1 MLDMVARSVVPVVP
15 SDTVR
20 PRCAGRC
27 QGEGHGKGE
36 AVEKELAGFEDGVM
50 LIKDSKGTEKFN
62 FPKQIFGPETT
73 QEQVFASCTPELLDG
88 FLEGQNH
95 ALLFAYGQTGTGK
108 SAPRAV
114 AHRRTS

>member
-1 MLDMVARSVVPVVP
+1 MAPKKKELFAASVY
-15 SDTVR
+15 TRIR
-20 PRCAGRC
+20 PYAKEGEA
-27 QGEGHGKGE
+27 EGHGKGE